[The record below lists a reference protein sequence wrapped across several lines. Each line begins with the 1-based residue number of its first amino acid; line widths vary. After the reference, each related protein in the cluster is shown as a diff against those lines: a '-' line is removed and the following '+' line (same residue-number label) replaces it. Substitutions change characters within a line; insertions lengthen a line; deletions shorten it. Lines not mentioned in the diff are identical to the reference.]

1 MGTLEKELERLKS
14 QQSKYEQKVHNYI
27 QDDMHRNSVQCAKDS
42 LKNIKDMIKTCTQLI
57 KIRNQFKEKNPI

>member
-14 QQSKYEQKVHNYI
+14 QQSKYEQKVQKYI

-42 LKNIKDMIKTCTQLI
+42 LKNIKNMIKTCTQLI
-57 KIRNQFKEKNPI
+57 KIKNQFKEKNPI